1 MPTLLDGRGAR
12 AEQGLACGNLG
23 RACEGKGPGIRQ
35 RDRLLV
41 CAVCQAVA
49 SGIHLASLIFSL
61 LILKQIRMPTP
72 TGRDTRPGE
81 GDSPVGVTSLFACP
95 VPAPALTPCRP
106 WPRCPHPGASDASS
120 HMASALEGKAQM
132 PMCCFINQ
140 AAPISRRWAPEC
152 GLCPPAS

>member
-1 MPTLLDGRGAR
+1 MPILLDGRGAR

-23 RACEGKGPGIRQ
+23 RVCEGKGPGIRQ
-35 RDRLLV
+35 QDRLLA

-49 SGIHLASLIFSL
+49 SGIHLASLIFSF

-95 VPAPALTPCRP
+95 VPAPALTPCRTLATVP
-106 WPRCPHPGASDASS
+106 SPRGVGCQQSHGFCFRGQSPDANVLFHRPGRADLPGIGS
-120 HMASALEGKAQM
+120 
-132 PMCCFINQ
+132 
-140 AAPISRRWAPEC
+140 
-152 GLCPPAS
+152 